1 MWKKFFVTPT
11 TTTTQD
17 DARQKKWSLYVA
29 YAKAGRQ
36 HNNKNIQSEKIIR
49 KRVIHKLLEVLYG
62 IIKLGAVEKKSIK
75 LSLNNKYM
83 QAMLLEE
90 NNFYNT
96 DFNS

>member
-1 MWKKFFVTPT
+1 MEDKVMHREIQIDIHNLEFTLFTSEEVKFSIC
-11 TTTTQD
+11 Q
-17 DARQKKWSLYVA
+17 L
-29 YAKAGRQ
+29 
-36 HNNKNIQSEKIIR
+36 NNKNIQSEKIIR

-96 DFNS
+96 DFKR